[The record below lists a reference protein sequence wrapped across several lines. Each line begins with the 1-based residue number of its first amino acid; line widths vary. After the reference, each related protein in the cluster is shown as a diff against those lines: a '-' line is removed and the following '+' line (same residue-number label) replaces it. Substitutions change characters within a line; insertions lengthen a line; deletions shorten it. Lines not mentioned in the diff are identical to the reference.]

1 MQQVTLGCPHCN
13 WQAICNQAE
22 VEHRLRGLGLLRRAP
37 HPPGELVAELLN
49 ANLSRLSCDACGNTG
64 IVLARDHED
73 NNDDDRPSDDWQQAI
88 VCEVCK
94 KLIPPERVEIFPD
107 ARRCV
112 DCQGLAD
119 RGEEPQ
125 EPDFCP
131 KCGSLVELRVSRGTG
146 ITRYKRFCTGSPA
159 CRL

>member
-1 MQQVTLGCPHCN
+1 MHSLTLSCPKCS
-13 WQAICNQAE
+13 WRALCNQAE
-22 VEHRLRGLGLLRRAP
+22 VEHRLRGLGLLKRAP

-49 ANLSRLSCDACGNTG
+49 ANLFRLKCDACGNAG
-64 IVLARDHED
+64 IALAQPDEEE
-73 NNDDDRPSDDWQQAI
+73 SWDDWQQAV

-94 KLIPPERVEIFPD
+94 KPIPPERVEVFPD
-107 ARRCV
+107 AKRCV
-112 DCQGLAD
+112 DCQGIAD
-119 RGEEPQ
+119 RGEEPD

-146 ITRYKRFCTGSPA
+146 ITRYKRFCTGSPS